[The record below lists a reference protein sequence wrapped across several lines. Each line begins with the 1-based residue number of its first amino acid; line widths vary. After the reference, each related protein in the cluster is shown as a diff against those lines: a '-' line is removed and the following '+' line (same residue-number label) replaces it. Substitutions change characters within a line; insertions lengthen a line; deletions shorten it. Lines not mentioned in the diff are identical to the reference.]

1 MGYRDTFFNNNK
13 SNHGWYDC
21 EYCGD
26 KLRKGDVDV
35 DHQIAQA
42 RGGSDNSS
50 NLVAACSHC
59 NRQKGSMDNLDY
71 QIWRD
76 LYEDEIEERFEMD
89 EIKYGYDEAVRRENR
104 RKPPYIK

>member
-1 MGYRDTFFNNNK
+1 
-13 SNHGWYDC
+13 
-21 EYCGD
+21 
-26 KLRKGDVDV
+26 
-35 DHQIAQA
+35 
-42 RGGSDNSS
+42 
-50 NLVAACSHC
+50 
-59 NRQKGSMDNLDY
+59 MDNLDY